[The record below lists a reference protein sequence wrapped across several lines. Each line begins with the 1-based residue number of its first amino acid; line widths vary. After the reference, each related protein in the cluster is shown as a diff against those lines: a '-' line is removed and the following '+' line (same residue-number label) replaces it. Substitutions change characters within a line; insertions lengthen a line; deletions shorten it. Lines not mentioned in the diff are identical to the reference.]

1 MDWADVDKFITTGE
15 IFEKLPEGMEIVR
28 VVGVTFVDEYPTNL
42 HRLAIVHTHR
52 TEDIELNLVRNP
64 ENPYD
69 NNAVEVRHMVYML
82 GHLPKEVAARIAPL
96 LDAGQEI
103 RATVFQVLISQE
115 NPNQPGLDILLDGV

>member
-1 MDWADVDKFITTGE
+1 MDWADVDKFIATGE
-15 IFEKLPEGMEIVR
+15 LFEKLPEGMEIVR

-103 RATVFQVLISQE
+103 IATVFQVLISQE

>member
-1 MDWADVDKFITTGE
+1 MDWADVDKFIATGE
-15 IFEKLPEGMEIVR
+15 LFEKLPEGMEIVR